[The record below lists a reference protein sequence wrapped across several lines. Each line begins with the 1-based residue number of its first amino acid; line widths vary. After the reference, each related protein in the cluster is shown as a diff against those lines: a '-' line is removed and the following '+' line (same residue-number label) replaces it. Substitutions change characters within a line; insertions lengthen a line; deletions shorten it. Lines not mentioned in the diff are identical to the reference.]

1 MSRLDLVDTAI
12 ELLAISQDIP
22 YRLLKN
28 KDKNLSDYKM
38 ETFTQIW
45 GNTSGGFESIGGSS
59 ITEQRTY
66 VFLPIYINDNCL
78 VYFGG
83 NFAYSVPCSDIFIKD
98 VRERRI
104 AGCRHKDKYVLK
116 MVVNEGTE

>member
-1 MSRLDLVDTAI
+1 MSRLNLVDTAI

-38 ETFTQIW
+38 ETFTQLW

-59 ITEQRTY
+59 MTEQRTY

-83 NFAYSVPCSDIFIKD
+83 SFAYSVPPSDIFLQD
-98 VRERRI
+98 VKNQRV
-104 AGCRHKDKYVLK
+104 AGCYNNGKYFDI
-116 MVVNEGTE
+116 NEEI